1 MQKWAL
7 LGAAVGV
14 EVAATL
20 SLRAS
25 QDHSVWLVV
34 VVAGYLGAF
43 VLLRGASFTSR
54 RNVLQVGDLKVSAT
68 ERQSIPPW
76 VGGVALL
83 GGLVLIV
90 AGARKRA

>member
-1 MQKWAL
+1 MRPLILAGIVI
-7 LGAAVGV
+7 LG
-14 EVAATL
+14 
-20 SLRAS
+20 
-25 QDHSVWLVV
+25 
-34 VVAGYLGAF
+34 LGAF

-76 VGGVALL
+76 VGGVALV
-83 GGLVLIV
+83 GGLALIV